1 MTGKCSKKL
10 REPSSREDTVDI
22 GKPKKATADLDKVS
36 GLKLD

>member
-1 MTGKCSKKL
+1 MTVKCPKKL
-10 REPSSREDTVDI
+10 REPSSKEGTVDK